1 MFAAPHEGHTKLFI
15 LDKLSQFEILD
26 LVAHKLKMNSPTE
39 LSRLDGPRQRKL
51 VIKMM
56 YEKPNRP
63 TLPRTVDEVADL
75 LIADLPPK
83 EMVTLSNMDEGDF
96 LRLYDSVAQY
106 VLDEFKI
113 WTGNDDLLESCFA
126 NFSGGDEATDPAM
139 VILRRVWQKLND
151 FPEILIIT

>member
-1 MFAAPHEGHTKLFI
+1 
-15 LDKLSQFEILD
+15 
-26 LVAHKLKMNSPTE
+26 
-39 LSRLDGPRQRKL
+39 
-51 VIKMM
+51 MM

-63 TLPRTVDEVADL
+63 VLPRTVDEVADL

-83 EMVTLSNMDEGDF
+83 EMVTLSSMDEGDF

-106 VLDEFKI
+106 VIDEFKI
-113 WTGNDDLLESCFA
+113 WTGNDDLLASCLA
-126 NFSGGDEATDPAM
+126 RLSVAEEDTDPAM

>member
-1 MFAAPHEGHTKLFI
+1 M
-15 LDKLSQFEILD
+15 DCM
-26 LVAHKLKMNSPTE
+26 AHYLNPGMAGVFPLTCQPE
-39 LSRLDGPRQRKL
+39 RKF
-51 VIKMM
+51 VIPMM

-83 EMVTLSNMDEGDF
+83 EMVTLSSMDEGAF

-113 WTGNDDLLESCFA
+113 WTGNDDLLESCLA
-126 NFSGGDEATDPAM
+126 NLHTEDKASDPAL

-151 FPEILIIT
+151 YPEILIIT

>member
-1 MFAAPHEGHTKLFI
+1 
-15 LDKLSQFEILD
+15 
-26 LVAHKLKMNSPTE
+26 
-39 LSRLDGPRQRKL
+39 
-51 VIKMM
+51 MM